1 MSRNRTRS
9 SSPSRG
15 LSLLQRIDGELRAP
29 PKGPRAGERQIFA
42 GVRFFCFPG
51 GHDRKAVSEL
61 REVIQVGT
69 VHHLG
74 SGLTTLAG
82 GRQKHGN
89 RVQGRYHHRIPS

>member
-15 LSLLQRIDGELRAP
+15 LSLLQRIDGELRGP

-42 GVRFFCFPG
+42 GVKFFCFPG

-61 REVIQVGT
+61 REEIQVST
-69 VHHLG
+69 EYHMD

-82 GRQKHGN
+82 GRQEYGN
-89 RVQGRYHHRIPS
+89 RVQGRYHYRVPS